1 MAVATLLCGFP
12 QQVCVCPFRPFSH
25 PLLGAR
31 QASRLVWLIVHIP
44 IFLPRCFWQRRSRT
58 GSKEAEGSLG
68 SARSAALG
76 SLRGV
81 LLAELKFF

>member
-76 SLRGV
+76 LLRGV